1 MPFKSLILEKE
12 DSVATLSF
20 NRPDRLNSMT
30 WESSKEFHEALM
42 TVDQDPEIFVLIIT
56 GQGRGFSSGAD
67 KDLLKTLSEM
77 ETGAQFRRPLRE
89 LIQRPIN
96 LLEQMEK
103 PVIAAVNGPAAGGG
117 VELALAC
124 DFRIASDQARFIFTE
139 VTFGMIPDGGGIPR
153 LTRMLGVSKAKEI
166 ILTGQIIDG
175 REAERIGLVN
185 KCVPPD
191 QLLSEAKQLARRLRE
206 CSPLAVG
213 IAKRMIDQTVD
224 MDLMN
229 GLDVIGFAQIELLN
243 TQDFKEGVKAMI
255 EKRKPVFKGK

>member
-1 MPFKSLILEKE
+1 MSFKTLILEKE
-12 DSVATLSF
+12 DFIATLHF
-20 NRPDRLNSMT
+20 NRPERLNSMT
-30 WESSKEFHEALM
+30 WESLEELLEALKQ
-42 TVDQDPEIFVLIIT
+42 VNQDPEIFVLIIT

-67 KDLLKTLSEM
+67 KDLLKTLSAL
-77 ETGAQFRRPLRE
+77 ETGAEFRRLLRE
-89 LIQRPIN
+89 KVQQPIN

-124 DFRIASDQARFIFTE
+124 DFRLASPEARFIFTE

-153 LTRMLGVSKAKEI
+153 LTRMLGISKAKEL
-166 ILTGQIIDG
+166 ILTGQIVDG
-175 REAERIGLVN
+175 KEAERIGLVN
-185 KCVPPD
+185 KCVPPE
-191 QLLSEAKQLARRLRE
+191 QLLTEAEQLARRLRE

-213 IAKRMIDQTVD
+213 VAKRMIDQTAD

-243 TQDFKEGVKAMI
+243 SQDFQEGVKAMK